1 MFVVF
6 PLRGSVS
13 QTGVSMSD
21 QSHSW
26 YIRGEGNQPAGP
38 FPSEELIQS
47 WRAGRLDANTI
58 CWREG
63 MSQWLP
69 MSQVEPFAS
78 AIASAN
84 ASRQATAGAARW
96 PAPPTG
102 VSSSPSTGSRPAGRP
117 TAPPAWI
124 GWAIAGGIAA
134 ICAFVAGV
142 ILLLNVCHKLG
153 QFIHRGLQS
162 SFRR

>member
-1 MFVVF
+1 
-6 PLRGSVS
+6 
-13 QTGVSMSD
+13 MSD

-84 ASRQATAGAARW
+84 ASRQATAGAARS

-102 VSSSPSTGSRPAGRP
+102 ASSSPSTGSRPAGRRR
-117 TAPPAWI
+117 APPAWI

-134 ICAFVAGV
+134 FASLSRA
-142 ILLLNVCHKLG
+142 
-153 QFIHRGLQS
+153 
-162 SFRR
+162 